1 MIYILSIQCYLSSS
15 AALSEPGKSPPQF
28 WHRHCN
34 EYIIIEWTKYFDV
47 CLLEDALIGVFCVVH
62 ACITVSVSKLRNSSK
77 LVNTASH
84 PVWRCCR
91 ARWLG
96 PGSRIYRCR
105 GGGCC
110 GGRCLR
116 SRRTWWS
123 SWCRPCASP
132 TPWSG
137 VSASPVSTWQT
148 SHCNECTDKA
158 EKDNHFL
165 IQTENVNVHANHHA
179 IVHCY

>member
-1 MIYILSIQCYLSSS
+1 MDYKLS
-15 AALSEPGKSPPQF
+15 
-28 WHRHCN
+28 
-34 EYIIIEWTKYFDV
+34 KY
-47 CLLEDALIGVFCVVH
+47 CDARLQRSLQRSLNISWKMQIGVLCIVH
-62 ACITVSVSKLRNSSK
+62 ACIMVSVSKLRNSSK
-77 LVNTASH
+77 LLNTASH

-148 SHCNECTDKA
+148 VNAMSDTDRA

-165 IQTENVNVHANHHA
+165 IQTENVNVNANPHARHSTLPLH
-179 IVHCY
+179 